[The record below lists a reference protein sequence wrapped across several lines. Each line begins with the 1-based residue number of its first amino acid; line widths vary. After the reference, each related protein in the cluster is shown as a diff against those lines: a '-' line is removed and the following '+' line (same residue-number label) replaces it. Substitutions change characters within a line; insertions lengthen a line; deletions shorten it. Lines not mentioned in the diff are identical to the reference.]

1 MANFFKSSC
10 LVVAALA
17 LAGLTAC
24 SHAPIQSETKT
35 ESSAE
40 VVQTSDAEHSTI
52 LLVSLEDGSIV
63 RQTVELG
70 ADICVKALES
80 ATTTCLTQGEPI
92 VNNSGIVV
100 GYEMLAETIELQG
113 RY

>member
-1 MANFFKSSC
+1 MANYFKTSY
-10 LVVAALA
+10 LAVTALA
-17 LAGLTAC
+17 FASLAAC
-24 SHAPIQSETKT
+24 SHAPLQTETT
-35 ESSAE
+35 AESSAE

-80 ATTTCLTQGEPI
+80 STTTCLTKGEPI
-92 VNNSGIVV
+92 VNNRGIVV
-100 GYEMLAETIELQG
+100 GYEMSTETIELQG